1 MACIRKNN
9 NVNNVSIKN
18 SVSFSCFPYI
28 CHYLSSH
35 KETMNKF
42 GDLIKAKREEQEML
56 QRHLAAQLDIDTA
69 QLSKMERGER
79 TARKEHVTMLI
90 EILKL
95 DKENALSL
103 WLADQVYTLVADE
116 EQALNAL
123 KVAEQEVKYL
133 RKK

>member
-1 MACIRKNN
+1 
-9 NVNNVSIKN
+9 
-18 SVSFSCFPYI
+18 
-28 CHYLSSH
+28 
-35 KETMNKF
+35 MNKF